1 MKAGQPSRTALG
13 AAGHRAAHQVLER
26 GFIFADP
33 LAVRILGAESGE
45 FIARAAADPSSRKLR
60 LFIAVRTRFSEDAL
74 VAALSGGIRQV
85 VVLGAGLD
93 TFSYRHPVPE
103 HVRIF
108 EVDHPATQEWKRKR
122 LADVA
127 IPVPTALTF
136 APVDFE
142 REALGSG
149 LERAGFDPHQRT
161 FFSWLGVV
169 PYLTRPAVLETLR
182 YVANISA
189 GGEVVFDYAN
199 PPPAS
204 AQIGDAT
211 DHEALA
217 ERVASVGE
225 PFHTYF
231 ETELLLATL
240 VSLGLADVED
250 LGPDQIRAR
259 FFANYRGNS
268 GNNRGGHIVRAASAR
283 RCC

>member
-1 MKAGQPSRTALG
+1 MEAGQPSRTALG

-26 GFIFADP
+26 GLIFADP
-33 LAVRILGAESGE
+33 LAVRILGTESGE
-45 FIARAAADPSSRKLR
+45 VIARAAADPSSRKLR

-74 VAALSGGIRQV
+74 VAALSGGVRQIA
-85 VVLGAGLD
+85 VLGAGLD
-93 TFSYRHPVPE
+93 TFSYRHTVPK

-161 FFSWLGVV
+161 FFTWLGVV

-182 YVANISA
+182 YVANMSA

-204 AQIGDAT
+204 AQSDGAADY
-211 DHEALA
+211 EALS

-225 PFHTYF
+225 PFNTYF

-259 FFANYRGNS
+259 FFPNHRGNS
-268 GNNRGGHIVRAASAR
+268 GNNRGGHIVRAASGR
-283 RCC
+283 W

>member
-1 MKAGQPSRTALG
+1 MEAGQPSRTALG

-45 FIARAAADPSSRKLR
+45 FIARAAADPSSRRLR

-74 VAALSGGIRQV
+74 LAALAGGVRQI

-93 TFSYRHPVPE
+93 TFSYRHTVPE

-108 EVDHPATQEWKRKR
+108 EVDHPATQEWKRTR

-127 IPVPTALTF
+127 ITVPTALTF

-142 REALGSG
+142 REALSSG

-161 FFSWLGVV
+161 FFTWLGVV
-169 PYLTRPAVLETLR
+169 PYLTRPVVLETLC
-182 YVANISA
+182 YIAKISA
-189 GGEVVFDYAN
+189 SSEVVFDYAN
-199 PPPAS
+199 PPSAS
-204 AQIGDAT
+204 AQSESAA

-217 ERVASVGE
+217 ERVARAGE
-225 PFHTYF
+225 PFNTYF

-250 LGPDQIRAR
+250 LGPHQIRAR
-259 FFANYRGNS
+259 FFPNYSGTS
-268 GNNRGGHIVRAASAR
+268 GNNRGGHIVRAASGR
-283 RCC
+283 W

>member
-1 MKAGQPSRTALG
+1 MEAGQPSRTALG

-26 GFIFADP
+26 GLIFADP
-33 LAVRILGAESGE
+33 IAVRILGAEARE
-45 FIARAAADPSSRKLR
+45 FIAKAAADPSSRRLR
-60 LFIAVRTRFSEDAL
+60 LFIAVRTRFAEDAL
-74 VAALSGGIRQV
+74 VAALSGGVRQI

-93 TFSYRHPVPE
+93 TFSYRHTVQE
-103 HVRIF
+103 QVRLF

-122 LADVA
+122 LADMA

-161 FFSWLGVV
+161 FFTWLGVV

-199 PPPAS
+199 PPAAS
-204 AQIGDAT
+204 AQMGDAT
-211 DHEALA
+211 EHEALA

-225 PFHTYF
+225 PFKTYF
-231 ETELLLATL
+231 ETEFLLATL

-250 LGPDQIRAR
+250 LGPAEIRAR
-259 FFANYRGNS
+259 FFPNYRGNS
-268 GNNRGGHIVRAASAR
+268 GNNSGGHIVRAASAR
-283 RCC
+283 R